1 MFANNRIIFMG
12 PHKELLI
19 MSPDCA
25 GNVGE
30 R

>member
-1 MFANNRIIFMG
+1 MLANNRVIFMG

-19 MSPDCA
+19 MSPVCA
-25 GNVGE
+25 SNVGE